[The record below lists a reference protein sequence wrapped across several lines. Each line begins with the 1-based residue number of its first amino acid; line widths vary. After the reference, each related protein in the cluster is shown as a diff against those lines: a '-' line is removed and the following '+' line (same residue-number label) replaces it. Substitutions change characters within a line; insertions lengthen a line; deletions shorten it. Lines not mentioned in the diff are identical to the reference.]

1 MKRLLWFWSAC
12 FFLLLVSCS
21 SNVDLP
27 AGGHD
32 ISPEGSRLSE
42 TAPAGAGH
50 VKLDTLDIGSI
61 MFRDLSEEQ
70 SAQYAMTNFIN
81 EFKSFIS
88 NQAYHI
94 TEDTWEEEYHVL
106 LLNAENQTLLEL
118 SMSGR
123 SVVFDRDVEI
133 NGSLYKKG
141 TTYET
146 GLWLN
151 ESMNQFLQGK
161 VLNPVHMDYPAKVRI
176 PREHYEAVD
185 MLNAGSDNINQYETL
200 DALYTFMNDTV
211 AGRDFEIAG
220 CERLYTD
227 EAMQWEEA
235 KAAQT
240 RVLQINCS
248 STHLN
253 ITSGNTYDELVT
265 GYSFSLYKD
274 AEKPGLYRLATGG
287 EVLLVKVDDA
297 FDRAFQELFDNDLK
311 SGYKL
316 DAAEVEKLFQQKKP
330 YSMEYLCRNLGVEQ
344 WNERPEDTLKRS
356 SVKLDNG
363 NAYTMLSF
371 KSPFDLRLL
380 FFDKASGAFIDSISF
395 GGRAAGTEYTVQRS
409 GKNAWIVGDRCRGY
423 GTGIAIY
430 NREWYTLDEQ
440 GKKLALSM
448 PFYNVDIGPYGGS
461 IFQANRLQLKGGDTV
476 RLKVS
481 YEITRIYLLDI
492 PEANE
497 YGQVEV
503 TSNKQVEFVWD
514 GSQRKFTSEFP
525 VDDQGITQV
534 SHTCAGI
541 SEQCGAILE
550 KEYDR
555 LLSGIEAL
563 ASMENGSE
571 RAYRANV
578 YELFL
583 SDCPDGTK
591 KAALRELLA
600 EKAGR

>member
-1 MKRLLWFWSAC
+1 MKRLLWFWPAC

-21 SNVDLP
+21 SNADLP
-27 AGGHD
+27 AGGHA
-32 ISPEGSRLSE
+32 ISSGGSGLSE
-42 TAPAGAGH
+42 AAPADDGH
-50 VKLDTLDIGSI
+50 VKLDTMDIGGI

-94 TEDTWEEEYHVL
+94 TEDTWEEDYQVL
-106 LLNAENQTLLEL
+106 LLDAENQPLLEL

-176 PREHYEAVD
+176 PREHYDTVD
-185 MLNAGSDNINQYETL
+185 MVNAGSYNINQYETL
-200 DALYTFMNDTV
+200 EALRTFMDDSV

-220 CERLYTD
+220 CERLYND
-227 EAMQWEEA
+227 EVMQSEEA
-235 KAAQT
+235 KAAQA

-274 AEKPGLYRLATGG
+274 AEKPGLYRLATSG
-287 EVLLVKVDDA
+287 EVLFVKVDDT

-316 DAAEVEKLFQQKKP
+316 GAAEVEKLFEQKKP
-330 YSMEYLCRNLGVEQ
+330 YFMEYLCRNLGMEL
-344 WNERPEDTLKRS
+344 WNKHPEDTLKRS

-363 NAYTMLSF
+363 NAYTMLSL
-371 KSPFDLRLL
+371 KGPFDLRLL
-380 FFDKASGAFIDSISF
+380 FFDKASGTFIDSMDF
-395 GGRAAGTEYTVQRS
+395 GGRAAGTEYTVHRS

-423 GTGIAIY
+423 GTGIAVY

-448 PFYNVDIGPYGGS
+448 PYRTVDVGPYGGS
-461 IFQANRLQLKGGDTV
+461 MFQANKIQLVDGDPV

-481 YEITRIYLLDI
+481 YEITRIYVLETAD
-492 PEANE
+492 ADE

-503 TSNKQVEFVWD
+503 TSEKQVEFVWD
-514 GSQRKFTSEFP
+514 GSQREFISEFP
-525 VDDQGITQV
+525 VDDQGITQI
-534 SHTCAGI
+534 SHSCAGI
-541 SEQCGAILE
+541 TEKCGAILE
-550 KEYDR
+550 REYDR
-555 LLSGIEAL
+555 LLSGIEAMD
-563 ASMENGSE
+563 SMEDDSE

-578 YELFL
+578 YEFFL

-591 KAALRELLA
+591 KAALRELLT